1 MTNYL
6 SGLSINIVLTMTD
19 VKVIKIT
26 MIQANLQQPLL
37 DKNGFGI
44 NVPKTAIMDK
54 KYEVIILIH
63 KPSFN

>member
-1 MTNYL
+1 MTYDL
-6 SGLSINIVLTMTD
+6 LGLFINIVFTSTD
-19 VKVIKIT
+19 VKVIKIN

-37 DKNGFGI
+37 DKKRI
-44 NVPKTAIMDK
+44 WYKLPKTAIMDK